1 MFFNKIS
8 ERMKT
13 RAKTIIYSIVITSIE
28 VKESYILTNDR
39 MDPKKKKEKE
49 KLCNF
54 LLQVNSV

>member
-1 MFFNKIS
+1 
-8 ERMKT
+8 MKT